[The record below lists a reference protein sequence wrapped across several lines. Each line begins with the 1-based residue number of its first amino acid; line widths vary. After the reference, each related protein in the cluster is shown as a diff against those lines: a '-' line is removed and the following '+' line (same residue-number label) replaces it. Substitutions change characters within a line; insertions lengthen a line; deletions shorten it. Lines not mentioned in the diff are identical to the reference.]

1 MPVTPANNSKPYVKL
16 AATLSSLG
24 IGFYFIEQ
32 FGLREITKY
41 FKLNMNE
48 FVLSILVIAPFAL
61 IISGALVFMIG
72 RMRRL

>member
-1 MPVTPANNSKPYVKL
+1 MTPANNAKPYVKL
-16 AATLSSLG
+16 AATLASLG
-24 IGFYFIEQ
+24 IGIYFIEQ

-41 FKLNMNE
+41 FKLHMNE

-72 RMRRL
+72 KMRRL